1 MYRFTNS
8 VVVKRLKALLR
19 APVICHITIRDF
31 EIKLE
36 GLKLP

>member
-8 VVVKRLKALLR
+8 VVVKRLKALSR
-19 APVICHITIRDF
+19 AICHITIRDF